1 MVIRYDPGY
10 DHNNNS
16 FDLELVNYTTPNNND
31 PILGKLSSLIQW
43 HIDDPVDDFERNR
56 NEIIFG
62 FQQNRNPFIDHPNLV
77 NYIWGD
83 NIGEVWNESLD
94 LTTDKINNMMI
105 FPNPSSGIINFN
117 INLNNEKIQ
126 IFSLRGEKILER
138 LINNTNRLELDLPVG
153 IYIIRSLTKY
163 GILNSKVVIR

>member
-1 MVIRYDPGY
+1 M
-10 DHNNNS
+10 
-16 FDLELVNYTTPNNND
+16 
-31 PILGKLSSLIQW
+31 
-43 HIDDPVDDFERNR
+43 
-56 NEIIFG
+56 
-62 FQQNRNPFIDHPNLV
+62 V

-94 LTTDKINNMMI
+94 LTTDKINNIMI

-126 IFSLRGEKILER
+126 IFSLRGEKILEL
-138 LINNTNRLELDLPVG
+138 LINNTNRLELELPVG
-153 IYIIRSLTKY
+153 FYIIRSLTKY